1 MNLQEILYG
10 TFVPPKPTSV
20 RRYKVD
26 ISDGQR
32 YEPPKPKT
40 NSTRDA
46 SGLSQAERRVYAA
59 IRAFSDYASAADIS
73 SKVKMTRNYC
83 QIILASLFKLGM
95 VTRYKTQR
103 NGTRLYMYLAKGNKD
118 AS

>member
-1 MNLQEILYG
+1 MNLQDILYG
-10 TFVPPKPTSV
+10 AFVPPKPTSV
-20 RRYKVD
+20 RRHKVD

-46 SGLSQAERRVYAA
+46 SGLTQAERLVNAA
-59 IRAFSDYASAADIS
+59 IHTFNDYASAADIS

-83 QIILASLFKLGM
+83 QIILASLYKRGL

-103 NGTRLYMYLAKGNKD
+103 NGTRLYMYLAKDDKNAG
-118 AS
+118 